1 MYASLLSE
9 SFPPDLL
16 CMPSRASADLPH
28 QVYFW
33 TTIRKNRGDRYIP
46 CRGLD
51 EEDIAHILRTMVVVE
66 KDPAGAA
73 NHLLQLPGLRKYLG
87 ILRTQEEKEHFQR
100 HLRKYVNI
108 WMPDCPFEVCT
119 TNRYDVAQ
127 QEASVSARRDIKK
140 GEVIKY
146 LSGIQ
151 VALTKAEEVDL
162 DSKNRDFS
170 IVMSSRK
177 KTPSIFLGPARFANH
192 DCNANARLST
202 VGAHGMQVVASKD
215 IEVGDEITVSYG
227 SDYFGDDNC
236 ECLCASCEKLECNG
250 WALGTESAESEE
262 ESVALALVEGDKPYS
277 LRKKRKH
284 LQDSESQSRA
294 PTPDETFKHQAKR
307 RKIEASKLCDT
318 NPTTP
323 RGRRTVREIDVHLET
338 PASRSVKAVS
348 SVKLTATAM
357 LKTQVLAQPEPPN
370 TKKRQT
376 RARALRESSGSDD
389 SSLSRS
395 SSEASSTMRSQQSSQ
410 STAATSADDEDT
422 IIVRPKISPK
432 GKGRQLV
439 QAATE
444 MAVGV
449 KATVALAVPKSM
461 KKPSDMA
468 SELSSLS
475 EFDIDEQSREATR
488 RNEAGLPKTRCLK
501 ELQALLRKTPEP
513 AEEEEEEEEGKAI
526 ITTEVEVTIIRRPGD
541 YTLTPLLLCG
551 KYSRW
556 VVCGTCDADF
566 VQEDA
571 YQTRKECRRCERHS
585 KLYGFAW
592 PKTDREGKHDTEER
606 IMDHRTIHRFVLP
619 EEEKAIKKGRK
630 SWREELLKRQL
641 SVDSERTRTESLEAE
656 SPRRGL
662 RYKRSRLTM

>member
-1 MYASLLSE
+1 
-9 SFPPDLL
+9 
-16 CMPSRASADLPH
+16 
-28 QVYFW
+28 
-33 TTIRKNRGDRYIP
+33 
-46 CRGLD
+46 
-51 EEDIAHILRTMVVVE
+51 MVVVD

-73 NHLLQLPGLRKYLG
+73 AQLLQLPGLRKYVG
-87 ILRTQEEKEHFQR
+87 TLRTQDEKEHFQR
-100 HLRKYVNI
+100 HMRKYVNI

-127 QEASVSARRDIKK
+127 QEASVSARRDIQK

-202 VGAHGMQVVASKD
+202 VGAHGMQVVATKD
-215 IEVGDEITVSYG
+215 IDVGDEITVSYG
-227 SDYFGDDNC
+227 TDYFGDDNC
-236 ECLCASCEKLECNG
+236 ECLCASCEKQDCNG
-250 WALGTESAESEE
+250 WALGTDSTESEGEVDASAPVE
-262 ESVALALVEGDKPYS
+262 EDGPYS
-277 LRKKRKH
+277 LRGKRKR
-284 LQDSESQSRA
+284 LSESEGQSRA
-294 PTPDETFKHQAKR
+294 PTPDETLKQQAKR
-307 RKIEASKLCDT
+307 RKIEPSKLRDVI
-318 NPTTP
+318 PVTP
-323 RGRRTVREIDVHLET
+323 RGRRTQREINVHLEN
-338 PASRSVKAVS
+338 PVSQSVKASASMKFTTKAKLKAQIS
-348 SVKLTATAM
+348 S
-357 LKTQVLAQPEPPN
+357 QPEPPS
-370 TKKRQT
+370 TEQRRT
-376 RARALRESSGSDD
+376 RARTIRESSGPDD

-395 SSEASSTMRSQQSSQ
+395 SSTASSTVRSQHSSQ
-410 STAATSADDEDT
+410 STAATSIDDEDT
-422 IIVRPKISPK
+422 IHVRPKNSSK
-432 GKGRQLV
+432 GKAGHLV
-439 QAATE
+439 QAVTE
-444 MAVGV
+444 LAVDV
-449 KATVALAVPKSM
+449 KTTIALAVPKSLM
-461 KKPSDMA
+461 KPSDLA

-475 EFDIDEQSREATR
+475 EFEIDEQSREATR
-488 RNEAGLPKTRCLK
+488 CLKAGSPKIRCQK
-501 ELQALLRKTPEP
+501 ELQALFEKVTKPGG
-513 AEEEEEEEEGKAI
+513 EEEQVTKAI
-526 ITTEVEVTIIRRPGD
+526 ITTEVEVTTIRRPGD